1 MTHPSS
7 VYLRS
12 HRKRW
17 QLSQE
22 ALADL
27 LGTVQS
33 TVSRYEEGEI
43 TPDLRLVLAL
53 QVIFNASPRALFPSA
68 YVGIE
73 EAVMARGA
81 ALYKQ
86 LEGRSDHPAS
96 RMRRLL
102 EAMMR
107 RATKTPEAA

>member
-1 MTHPSS
+1 MTHPPS

-27 LGTVQS
+27 LGTAQS

-43 TPDLRLVLAL
+43 SPDLRLVLSL
-53 QVIFNASPRALFPSA
+53 QVIFDASPRALFPSA
-68 YVGIE
+68 YGAIE
-73 EAVMARGA
+73 EDVMTRA
-81 ALYKQ
+81 AMLYKR
-86 LEGRSDHPAS
+86 LEGRKDHPAS

-102 EAMMR
+102 EAMVHR
-107 RATKTPEAA
+107 AKATKNAA